1 MPKDTKTL
9 GNSKARACES
19 LGFVH
24 KKGCA
29 NVEVNPE
36 SWTKNFR
43 GLFMSRHHTLAE
55 KQEILRLHEEGASM
69 VELMTRFHVSDYY
82 LYILFGRYK
91 KYGIDGLENYK
102 KTVISLAL
110 KLQIIKEYEEDC
122 LPLWQL
128 CVKYDVS
135 HSSICRWI
143 QQYKSGGYEELY
155 RHKQRGRPIKNMG
168 RPKKKEPQ
176 TELEKLQAENLRL
189 RAENALLKKAKA
201 LMEEK
206 RAKTKDSGL

>member
-1 MPKDTKTL
+1 M
-9 GNSKARACES
+9 
-19 LGFVH
+19 
-24 KKGCA
+24 
-29 NVEVNPE
+29 EVCRFEVPPE

-55 KQEILRLHEEGASM
+55 KQEILRLHEDGASM
-69 VELMTRFHVSDYY
+69 VELITRFHVSDYY

-102 KTVISLAL
+102 KTVISLEL

-189 RAENALLKKAKA
+189 RAENALLKKAKV

>member
-1 MPKDTKTL
+1 MGL
-9 GNSKARACES
+9 CCNS
-19 LGFVH
+19 LL
-24 KKGCA
+24 
-29 NVEVNPE
+29 EVPPE

>member
-1 MPKDTKTL
+1 
-9 GNSKARACES
+9 
-19 LGFVH
+19 
-24 KKGCA
+24 
-29 NVEVNPE
+29 
-36 SWTKNFR
+36 
-43 GLFMSRHHTLAE
+43 MSRHHTLAE

-143 QQYKSGGYEELY
+143 QQYKLEDM
-155 RHKQRGRPIKNMG
+155 KNCTVISSEG
-168 RPKKKEPQ
+168 DQSRIWDDQKRK
-176 TELEKLQAENLRL
+176 NL
-189 RAENALLKKAKA
+189 
-201 LMEEK
+201 K
-206 RAKTKDSGL
+206 RN